1 MVKETFLVRI
11 SILVEEIVIFGCE
24 MYTKPKTRKIP
35 GHVFLLFGYRKYSV
49 VGVHLNKLEVSKESL
64 FLF

>member
-35 GHVFLLFGYRKYSV
+35 AHVFFYLGTENIWL
-49 VGVHLNKLEVSKESL
+49 
-64 FLF
+64 

>member
-35 GHVFLLFGYRKYSV
+35 ARVFLLFGYKKYSV
-49 VGVHLNKLEVSKESL
+49 VVVHLNKLEVSKES
-64 FLF
+64 